1 MSRWEDRHSDSK
13 RHRSRFDRDPSPKRS
28 KRDGKPEPERLPSS
42 NSLDIKNNTEQDQKH
57 RPSLQDGSP
66 PKSLVPTD
74 SKPEKGALSSDTD
87 RKPNGKHE
95 GTKLSAVPT
104 DGPRPR
110 SYFKV
115 PSPQI
120 CANSIG
126 IVVQPCALK
135 WFHHDER
142 GNAARVGRSSG
153 RNTTSERG
161 WWRDSRDQH
170 NERTENKKSTNE
182 TRKRDDGAKGDE
194 KANWRHDRFSE
205 VEADAPHSRK
215 RPSFREKKIQAD
227 FEQVDGAAPET
238 AKLRY
243 LNQPAKESR
252 KEEQGHNTRYFDRN
266 EKALVG
272 DGAAHRRETQKRGGF
287 PSRERYRGGGDD
299 DVNYRRRDGL
309 IGGRSEFRGGSDGH
323 DNKWKHDLY
332 QDANRSP
339 TPKNEEDQIAKVE
352 ALLAS

>member
-110 SYFKV
+110 SYFK
-115 PSPQI
+115 
-120 CANSIG
+120 
-126 IVVQPCALK
+126 
-135 WFHHDER
+135 HDER

-243 LNQPAKESR
+243 LDQPAKENR

-309 IGGRSEFRGGSDGH
+309 IGGRSEFHGGSDGH